1 MNAAPPRGVRAAAS
15 LAALALAAALALPSA
30 AAAQRISGT
39 VREADAGPLISGG
52 FVSLLD
58 QAGEALQA
66 DFTAAD
72 GVFSFR
78 VPGPGEYRL
87 RVERIGYANWVT
99 EPYTLT
105 AGQTLSI
112 TVEVPRQPVRLGDL
126 RVEVTGSCLDDPRQ
140 GEALATVWDEAR
152 KALETAVWA
161 EDRGELTF
169 TLTEYERT
177 LDPRSLVTL
186 ESHSRTRPNVRLP
199 PFRSLP
205 ARQLT
210 TAGYAVVSRDS
221 SVFYAPDAT
230 VLLSEEFRDAHCF
243 GLRRDEVEAEPRLGI
258 TFRPQRRSNVIGI
271 EGTLWL
277 DEETAALREVELQY
291 RHVPLPRGAERR
303 RIGANLV
310 FDRLPDGPFYVRDWW
325 IRFPVG
331 GRPMRP
337 VRAGLS
343 VDPGLVLVA
352 YRQTGG
358 SVAGALVG
366 GRSFGTQ
373 EGVVAGVVRDSVS
386 GEPLAGADIVLRDWD
401 DAAVFLPL
409 PPAAEARFGAVTDE
423 AGAFRVTG
431 LPDGVY
437 AVGVDHPRLRT
448 AGVQMN
454 ETRVVVEDRAS
465 EALELWTPSVETV
478 FTQACPGSAP
488 YGSTGAVVG
497 VARDPATGL
506 PVPGVE
512 IEVLWRAQRVRFVGR
527 GVDVTERTE
536 NADAVSGEQGEFV
549 ICRVP
554 LGEPVFL
561 RQKGA
566 EEGAGFE
573 LVTRVAWRDVQ
584 VDPGRPTDP
593 AGEAPLPAFLTR
605 QGESGPDEAQP
616 NEARPEENRPD
627 ECAEQAALAVTV
639 LDESGLVAMPNA
651 TVVLR
656 WADAGLGPVREE
668 TDGDGQLQLCVPPGA
683 RQATLWAEV
692 GDATSEEVVVALEPG
707 LAHEVD
713 LYVLFG
719 DGPTGRLVGRV
730 RDARNHRPVAAAA
743 VSVTGRP
750 DEAQS
755 NRQGYFV
762 LGALPVGAYELSV
775 RHLGYAPLT
784 HTITV
789 TRGHTTDVDVR
800 VSPDPVELE
809 PLVAT
814 VTRIRRL
821 ETQGFYERK
830 QWGELT
836 GGGTFFTVQDIERRN
851 PLRITHM
858 IADAPGVRVRCGGHG
873 LRSCKVFSRRVT
885 AGFVGQGCELN
896 VYVDGVLV
904 IRSDDRRWNSP
915 PSPMYLDEFILPSEI
930 GGVEVYPGAASLP
943 AEFSGADGRC
953 GAVVIWTK

>member
-1 MNAAPPRGVRAAAS
+1 MNSMRTRNLGAFTALVAV
-15 LAALALAAALALPSA
+15 LALLALPSA

-39 VREADAGPLISGG
+39 VREADAGPLIAGG
-52 FVSLLD
+52 FISLLD
-58 QAGEALQA
+58 RAGEAVQA

-78 VPGPGEYRL
+78 APGPGEYRV

-99 EPYTLT
+99 EAYVLE
-105 AGQTLSI
+105 AGQTLAI

-140 GEALATVWDEAR
+140 GEALATVWEEAR

-186 ESHSRTRPNVRLP
+186 ASHTRTRSNVRLP

-205 ARQLT
+205 ARRLVT
-210 TAGYAVVSRDS
+210 EGYAVVNRDS
-221 SVFYAPDAT
+221 SVFHAPDAT

-243 GLRRDEVEAEPRLGI
+243 GLRREEAEGEARLGI
-258 TFRPQRRSNVIGI
+258 TFRPQGRSNVIGI

-277 DEETAALREVELQY
+277 DEATAALRDVELQY

-325 IRFPVG
+325 IRFPVS

-337 VRAGLS
+337 VRTGLS
-343 VDPGLVLVA
+343 VEPELVLVA

-358 SVAGALVG
+358 RVGDAFAG
-366 GRSFGTQ
+366 GRTFGTM
-373 EGVVAGVVRDSVS
+373 EGVVAGVLRDSVS
-386 GEPLAGADIVLRDWD
+386 GEPLPGADIILRDWD

-409 PPAAEARFGAVTDE
+409 PPAAEARYSAVTDE
-423 AGAFRVTG
+423 AGAFRMAG
-431 LPDGVY
+431 LPDGVF
-437 AVGVDHPRLRT
+437 AVGVHHPKLRT
-448 AGVQMN
+448 AGVRLN
-454 ETRVVVEDRAS
+454 ETRVVVENRTS
-465 EALELWTPSVETV
+465 EPLELWTPSAETI
-478 FTQACPGSAP
+478 FAQTCPGSAP
-488 YGSTGAVVG
+488 YGSTGAVTG

-527 GVDVTERTE
+527 GVDVSERTE
-536 NADAVSGEQGEFV
+536 SADAVSGEHGQFV

-554 LGEPVFL
+554 LGESVFV

-566 EEGAGFE
+566 EEGAGFD

-584 VDPGRPTDP
+584 ADPDRATEPP
-593 AGEAPLPAFLTR
+593 GEAPLPAFLT
-605 QGESGPDEAQP
+605 Q
-616 NEARPEENRPD
+616 PEETQPE
-627 ECAEQAALAVTV
+627 ECAEQASLAVTV

-651 TVVLR
+651 AVVLR
-656 WADAGLGPVREE
+656 WTDAGLPPVREE
-668 TDGDGQLQLCVPPGA
+668 TEVDGQLQLCVPPQA

-692 GDATSEEVVVALEPG
+692 GDATSEEAVVALEPG
-707 LAHEVD
+707 RAHEVE

-719 DGPTGRLVGRV
+719 NVRTGQVVGRV

-743 VSVTGRP
+743 VSVAGRP
-750 DEAQS
+750 EEVQS

-762 LGALPVGAYELSV
+762 LGSLPVGAHELSV

-789 TRGHTTDVDVR
+789 TRGHTTEVDVR

-809 PLVAT
+809 PIVAT
-814 VTRIRRL
+814 ATRIRRL

-830 QWGELT
+830 RWGELL
-836 GGGTFFTVQDIERRN
+836 GGGTFFTIEDIERRN

-858 IADAPGVRVRCGGHG
+858 IADAPGVRVTCGGG
-873 LRSCKVFSRRVT
+873 LRSCRVYSRRVT
-885 AGFVGQGCELN
+885 SGFVGQGCELN

-904 IRSDDRRWNSP
+904 IRSDDSRWNSR
-915 PSPMYLDEFILPSEI
+915 PSPMYLDEFVLPSEI

-943 AEFSGADGRC
+943 AEFSGSDGRC
-953 GAVVIWTK
+953 GAVLVWTK